1 MFQSLLFPLRH
12 SFAFCELLSKVF
24 SLHKGISEFTL
35 LNSLT
40 YWTIDQRIA
49 DKNEVSLM
57 ALVKDSDQ
65 NSLSMDSKSAEC
77 SFMKLSQDLSQAY
90 LFVYLFLLQIVPM
103 TWFTSPDS
111 YFHLLI
117 FVNDDHHCWTLSN
130 LTKLFLI
137 IYLLDLRHQS
147 FFSLSLDWEIYLF
160 ILSLT
165 PLFFLKATY
174 FVPKTD

>member
-103 TWFTSPDS
+103 T
-111 YFHLLI
+111 
-117 FVNDDHHCWTLSN
+117 
-130 LTKLFLI
+130 
-137 IYLLDLRHQS
+137 
-147 FFSLSLDWEIYLF
+147 
-160 ILSLT
+160 
-165 PLFFLKATY
+165 
-174 FVPKTD
+174 